1 MGTGDGT
8 KSGVASALDRFRE
21 LAEKRLAEAAE
32 PGEAQLP
39 LLPIAPAEEGGAVE
53 GEAGAALPEKRG
65 RGRPE
70 GSLNKRTLALLN
82 YFLSRYRDPL
92 VVLGETYSRPL
103 GELAGELMAI
113 LGVKELTWDQLIDL
127 LKLQNQAASQ
137 ALPYV
142 HSKRPQDVKLDAPGG
157 VTLNFNL
164 GGDGA
169 QTPTVHEDGTV
180 TLAGGDFQ
188 EIEQNQRVNEKPKG
202 KLDKLELDKPC

>member
-1 MGTGDGT
+1 MGTGGGT

-21 LAEKRLAEAAE
+21 LAEARLAE

-39 LLPIAPAEEGGAVE
+39 LLPIEAPAEEGGAVE
-53 GEAGAALPEKRG
+53 GESAALPEKRG

-169 QTPTVHEDGTV
+169 QTPTVHDDGTV

-202 KLDKLELDKPC
+202 ESDKVELDKSC

>member
-21 LAEKRLAEAAE
+21 LAEARLAE

-39 LLPIAPAEEGGAVE
+39 LLPIEAPAEEGGAVE
-53 GEAGAALPEKRG
+53 GKRAALPEKRG

-164 GGDGA
+164 GGEGA
-169 QTPTVHEDGTV
+169 RTPTVHDDGTV

-188 EIEQNQRVNEKPKG
+188 EIKQNQGVSVKPKS
-202 KLDKLELDKPC
+202 ELDKEELDKSC